1 MYQQVIMKT
10 ISVTGNIGC
19 GKSAILND
27 LRSLSH
33 VQIVEEPVEEW
44 RPFLEA
50 FYTDPSKYSFQLQQ
64 EILQT
69 YKHIAKAQYTDM
81 IVERNPFESV
91 HVFAKVLFE
100 DQHLTLEEYE
110 SLMNEPVWKPDRI
123 VYLRST
129 PEVCLQRIQK
139 RNRSNEVSGIDLHYL
154 SKIHQ
159 EYERLYQ
166 SSPNVSI
173 VDANEDF
180 DTVRVNVR
188 TIIKKSTE

>member
-1 MYQQVIMKT
+1 MKT
-10 ISVTGNIGC
+10 ISITGNIGC
-19 GKSAILND
+19 GKSVILND
-27 LRSLSH
+27 LRSLSD

-69 YKHIAKAQYTDM
+69 YKHIAKSQYTDM

-91 HVFAKVLFE
+91 NVFAKVLFE
-100 DQHLTLEEYE
+100 DQNLTLEEYE
-110 SLMNEPVWKPDRI
+110 SLKKESVWKPDRI
-123 VYLRST
+123 VYLRSS
-129 PEVCLQRIQK
+129 PEICLERSQK
-139 RNRSNEVSGIDLHYL
+139 RNRSNEVSGIDLRYIQ
-154 SKIHQ
+154 KIHR
-159 EYERLYQ
+159 EYERLYS

-180 DTVRVNVR
+180 DTVRANVR

>member
-1 MYQQVIMKT
+1 MKT
-10 ISVTGNIGC
+10 ISITGNIGC

-27 LRSLSH
+27 LRTLFDL
-33 VQIVEEPVEEW
+33 QIVEEPVEEW

-69 YKHIAKAQYTDM
+69 YKHIAKSQYTDM

-91 HVFAKVLFE
+91 NVFAKVLFE
-100 DQHLTLEEYE
+100 DQHLNLEEYE
-110 SLMNEPVWKPDRI
+110 SLMKEPVWKPDRT
-123 VYLRST
+123 VYLRSS
-129 PEVCLQRIQK
+129 PEVCIQRIQK
-139 RNRSNEVSGIDLHYL
+139 RNRSNEVSGIDLQYL
-154 SKIHQ
+154 SKIHR
-159 EYERLYQ
+159 EYERLYL

-173 VDANEDF
+173 VDANENF
-180 DTVRVNVR
+180 DIVRAHVR